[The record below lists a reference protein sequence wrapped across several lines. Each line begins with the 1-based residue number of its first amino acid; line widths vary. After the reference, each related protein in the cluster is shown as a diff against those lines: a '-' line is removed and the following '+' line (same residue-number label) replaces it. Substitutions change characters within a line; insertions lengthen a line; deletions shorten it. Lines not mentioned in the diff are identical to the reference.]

1 MKKTVQKQTEQATKG
16 HTATGQTIME
26 QTERP
31 PTRSQTAKEPA
42 ARGQTAIEY
51 LFIIAATVTFVTV
64 VTYFVKTN
72 VVK

>member
-1 MKKTVQKQTEQATKG
+1 MLKKTISEKQTE
-16 HTATGQTIME
+16 HTARGQ
-26 QTERP
+26 
-31 PTRSQTAKEPA
+31 AVKGPA
-42 ARGQTAIEY
+42 SRGQTAIEY

>member
-1 MKKTVQKQTEQATKG
+1 MLKTKTSEKQKRE
-16 HTATGQTIME
+16 
-26 QTERP
+26 
-31 PTRSQTAKEPA
+31 A